1 MAGQASGVRE
11 GRSGAGKRF
20 GIVVARFH
28 EAISTRLL
36 EGALEALS
44 RHGVREG
51 DIRVVWVPGSFE
63 LPQAALVLARSRR
76 FHALICL
83 GVVIRGETPH
93 WEHVARTAAEGISH
107 VGLSTG
113 IPTAFGV
120 ITAQNEEQA
129 WARSGGK
136 VNRGEEA
143 ALAALEM
150 ARLGDD
156 LGKIRGKQPPVK
168 SRRTPSRE

>member
-1 MAGQASGVRE
+1 MTGTAATSLRDQV
-11 GRSGAGKRF
+11 GAGKRF

-36 EGALEALS
+36 EGAREALR
-44 RHGVREG
+44 RHGVKEK
-51 DIRVVWVPGSFE
+51 DIFVAWVPGSFE
-63 LPQAALVLARSRR
+63 LPQAALALARTRR
-76 FHALICL
+76 HDALICL
-83 GVVIRGETPH
+83 GVVIRGETAH
-93 WEHVARTAAEGISH
+93 WEHVARAAADGISY
-107 VGLSTG
+107 VGLTTG
-113 IPTAFGV
+113 VPTAFGV

-150 ARLGDD
+150 ARLAHD
-156 LGKIRGKQPPVK
+156 LKRL
-168 SRRTPSRE
+168 R

>member
-1 MAGQASGVRE
+1 M
-11 GRSGAGKRF
+11 
-20 GIVVARFH
+20 VVARFH
-28 EAISTRLL
+28 EAISARLL
-36 EGALEALS
+36 EGAVEALA
-44 RHGVREG
+44 RHGVREK

-63 LPQAALVLARSRR
+63 LPQVALALARSRR
-76 FHALICL
+76 YHALICL

-93 WEHVARTAAEGISH
+93 WEYVARTAAEGISH

-120 ITAQNEEQA
+120 ITAENQEQA

-150 ARLGDD
+150 ARLVQD
-156 LGKIRGKQPPVK
+156 LSRPSK
-168 SRRTPSRE
+168 SRPR

>member
-1 MAGQASGVRE
+1 MAGSAAGLRGE
-11 GRSGAGKRF
+11 RSGAGKRF

-36 EGALEALS
+36 EGAKEALG
-44 RHGVREG
+44 RHGVREK

-63 LPQAALVLARSRR
+63 LPQAALALARGRR
-76 FHALICL
+76 YHALVCL

-93 WEHVARTAAEGISH
+93 WEYVARTAADGISH

-113 IPTAFGV
+113 TPTAFGV
-120 ITAQNEEQA
+120 ITAENEAQA

-150 ARLGDD
+150 AWLGDD
-156 LGKIRGKQPPVK
+156 LGRTRRKRGR
-168 SRRTPSRE
+168 S

>member
-1 MAGQASGVRE
+1 MAGPAARSKTR
-11 GRSGAGKRF
+11 RSGSGKRF
-20 GIVVARFH
+20 GLVVARFH

-36 EGALEALS
+36 EGAVEALS
-44 RHGVREG
+44 RHGVREK

-63 LPQAALVLARSRR
+63 LPQVALTLARSRR
-76 FHALICL
+76 YHALICL

-120 ITAQNEEQA
+120 ITAENQEQA

-156 LGKIRGKQPPVK
+156 L
-168 SRRTPSRE
+168 SRRSKRRPR

>member
-1 MAGQASGVRE
+1 MAGPAARSKTR
-11 GRSGAGKRF
+11 RSGSGKRF
-20 GIVVARFH
+20 GLVVARFH

-36 EGALEALS
+36 EGAVEALS
-44 RHGVREG
+44 RHGVREK

-63 LPQAALVLARSRR
+63 LPQVALTLARSRR
-76 FHALICL
+76 YHALICL

-120 ITAQNEEQA
+120 ITAENQEQA

-150 ARLGDD
+150 AWLGDD
-156 LGKIRGKQPPVK
+156 L
-168 SRRTPSRE
+168 SRRSKRRPR

>member
-1 MAGQASGVRE
+1 MAGPAARLE
-11 GRSGAGKRF
+11 TKRSGSGKRF
-20 GIVVARFH
+20 GLVVARFH

-36 EGALEALS
+36 EGAVEALS
-44 RHGVREG
+44 RHGVRER

-63 LPQAALVLARSRR
+63 LPQVALTLARSRR
-76 FHALICL
+76 YHALICL

-93 WEHVARTAAEGISH
+93 WEHVARTAVEGISH

-120 ITAQNEEQA
+120 ITAENQEQA

-150 ARLGDD
+150 VWLAQD
-156 LGKIRGKQPPVK
+156 L
-168 SRRTPSRE
+168 SRRSKRRPR

>member
-1 MAGQASGVRE
+1 MAGPAARSETR
-11 GRSGAGKRF
+11 RSGSGKRF
-20 GIVVARFH
+20 GLVVARFH

-36 EGALEALS
+36 EGAVEALS
-44 RHGVREG
+44 RHGVREK

-63 LPQAALVLARSRR
+63 LPQVALTLARSRR
-76 FHALICL
+76 YHALICL

-93 WEHVARTAAEGISH
+93 WEHVARIAAEGISH

-120 ITAQNEEQA
+120 ITAENQEQA

-150 ARLGDD
+150 AWLGDD
-156 LGKIRGKQPPVK
+156 L
-168 SRRTPSRE
+168 SRRSKRRPR

>member
-1 MAGQASGVRE
+1 M
-11 GRSGAGKRF
+11 
-20 GIVVARFH
+20 VVARFH

-36 EGALEALS
+36 EGAVEALS
-44 RHGVREG
+44 AHGVRES
-51 DIRVVWVPGSFE
+51 DIHVVWVPGCFE
-63 LPQAALVLARSRR
+63 LSQAALALARSRR
-76 FHALICL
+76 CHALICL

-93 WEHVARTAAEGISH
+93 WEYVARTAAEGISH

-120 ITAQNEEQA
+120 ITAEKEEQA

-150 ARLGDD
+150 AWLGDD
-156 LGKIRGKQPPVK
+156 LKRPPVK
-168 SRRTPSRE
+168 PRKSRE

>member
-1 MAGQASGVRE
+1 M
-11 GRSGAGKRF
+11 
-20 GIVVARFH
+20 VVARFH

-36 EGALEALS
+36 EGAVEALS
-44 RHGVREG
+44 RHGVREK
-51 DIRVVWVPGSFE
+51 DIQVVWVPGSFE
-63 LPQAALVLARSRR
+63 LPQVALALARSRR
-76 FHALICL
+76 YHALICL

-120 ITAQNEEQA
+120 ITAENQEQA

-150 ARLGDD
+150 AWLVRD
-156 LGKIRGKQPPVK
+156 LGRRSKRQP
-168 SRRTPSRE
+168 R

>member
-1 MAGQASGVRE
+1 MGGPAARSKTK
-11 GRSGAGKRF
+11 RSGSGKRF
-20 GIVVARFH
+20 GVVVARFH

-36 EGALEALS
+36 EGAVEALS
-44 RHGVREG
+44 RHGVREK
-51 DIRVVWVPGSFE
+51 DIQVVWVPGSFE
-63 LPQAALVLARSRR
+63 LPQVALALARSRR
-76 FHALICL
+76 YHALICL

-120 ITAQNEEQA
+120 ITAENQEQA

-150 ARLGDD
+150 AWLVRD
-156 LGKIRGKQPPVK
+156 LGRRSKRQP
-168 SRRTPSRE
+168 R

>member
-1 MAGQASGVRE
+1 M
-11 GRSGAGKRF
+11 
-20 GIVVARFH
+20 VVARFH

-36 EGALEALS
+36 EGAVEALS
-44 RHGVREG
+44 RHGVREK

-63 LPQAALVLARSRR
+63 LPQIALALARSRR
-76 FHALICL
+76 YHALICL

-120 ITAQNEEQA
+120 ITAENQEQA

-143 ALAALEM
+143 AVAALEM
-150 ARLGDD
+150 ARLAQD
-156 LGKIRGKQPPVK
+156 LGRP
-168 SRRTPSRE
+168 STRRPR

>member
-1 MAGQASGVRE
+1 M
-11 GRSGAGKRF
+11 GAGKRF

-36 EGALEALS
+36 DGAREAL
-44 RHGVREG
+44 RRQGVKEK
-51 DIRVVWVPGSFE
+51 DIGIVWVPGSFE
-63 LPQAALVLARSRR
+63 LPQAALAMARTRR
-76 FHALICL
+76 HDALICL

-93 WEHVARTAAEGISH
+93 WEYVARTAADGIAY
-107 VGLSTG
+107 VGLTTG
-113 IPTAFGV
+113 VPAAFGV
-120 ITAQNEEQA
+120 VTAQNAEQA

-150 ARLGDD
+150 ARLDDD
-156 LGKIRGKQPPVK
+156 LKRIRAKRGR
-168 SRRTPSRE
+168 S

>member
-1 MAGQASGVRE
+1 VAGPAAKSKGE
-11 GRSGAGKRF
+11 RSGTGKRF
-20 GIVVARFH
+20 GVVVARFH
-28 EAISTRLL
+28 EPISARLL
-36 EGALEALS
+36 DGAVEALS
-44 RHGVREG
+44 RHGVREK

-63 LPQAALVLARSRR
+63 LPQAALALARTRR
-76 FHALICL
+76 YHALICL

-93 WEHVARTAAEGISH
+93 WEHVARTAAHGISQ

-113 IPTAFGV
+113 IPAAFGV
-120 ITAQNEEQA
+120 ITAETEEQA

-150 ARLGDD
+150 ARLVDQ
-156 LGKIRGKQPPVK
+156 LGRRRG
-168 SRRTPSRE
+168 SL